1 MIPHWIDIAFWLLF
15 ICILAYS
22 LSTNFAPFGPAGFV
36 AFGSAYFVFDDALGA
51 FGAMAARG
59 ERGRV
64 RGGSGEVWGGKRIDG
79 WEK

>member
-1 MIPHWIDIAFWLLF
+1 
-15 ICILAYS
+15 

-59 ERGRV
+59 ERRRV
-64 RGGSGEVWGGKRIDG
+64 RGGSG
-79 WEK
+79 